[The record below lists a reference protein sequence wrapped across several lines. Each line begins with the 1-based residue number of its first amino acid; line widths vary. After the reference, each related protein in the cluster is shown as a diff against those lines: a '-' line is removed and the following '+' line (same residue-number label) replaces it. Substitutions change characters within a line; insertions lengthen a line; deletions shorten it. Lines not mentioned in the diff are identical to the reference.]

1 MLRDKSL
8 IPLSHQ
14 HQHALALCVRLER
27 SLQTGGVDLE
37 AWQVEVAGI
46 FDNEIQFHFGAEEK
60 VLFPAA
66 EKIESL
72 RPLVKHLRSEH
83 GMLRGFFARAQ
94 ARKLDAASL
103 KTFGETLAQHIRT
116 EERQLFEQIQQLISA
131 EELEVLGAAMDEYF
145 RSSGMPGASCAL
157 PQQEPS

>member
-27 SLQTGGVDLE
+27 TLQAGDADLD
-37 AWQVEVAGI
+37 AWQNEVAGI
-46 FDNEIQFHFGAEEK
+46 FENEIKFHFAAEER

-72 RPLVKHLRSEH
+72 NPLVKHLRSEH
-83 GMLRGFFARAQ
+83 GTLRGFFARAE
-94 ARKLDAASL
+94 ARKLDAVSL
-103 KTFGETLAQHIRT
+103 RTFGETLTQHIRT
-116 EERQLFEQIQQLISA
+116 EERELFEQMQRLIPG
-131 EELEVLGAAMDEYF
+131 EELARLGAAMDDYF
-145 RSSGMPGASCAL
+145 RASGMPGPGCAL
-157 PQQEPS
+157 PQP